1 MEVTV
6 FVEGGGD
13 SPAQHAQFRKNFH
26 ALLARA
32 GLSGKK
38 PRVAVCGGRSFAYK
52 DFKNYRGGYGILLVD
67 SESPISPIAE
77 GQPAQPWEHL
87 QRREGDKWSKPA
99 HTKDEQCH
107 LMVQC
112 MEAWLIA
119 DKAALKQYFGPD
131 FKESKLPQN
140 TNIPAIPKANLLSGL
155 ENATKTCRKGCYSKG
170 KHSFELLGLID
181 PGKIKDKCTWARRF
195 FETLDE
201 VMAK

>member
-1 MEVTV
+1 MEVRV

-26 ALLARA
+26 ALLAKA

-38 PRVAVCGGRSFAYK
+38 PKVAVCGGRSFAYK
-52 DFKNYRGGYGILLVD
+52 DFKNYRNGYGILLVD
-67 SESPISPIAE
+67 SESPISPITE
-77 GQPAQPWEHL
+77 EHPAQPWEHL
-87 QRREGDKWSKPA
+87 HQREGDKWSKPA
-99 HTKDEQCH
+99 HTSDEQCH

-112 MEAWLIA
+112 MEAWFIA
-119 DKAALKQYFGPD
+119 DKETLGKYFGPD
-131 FKESKLPQN
+131 FKESKLPQH
-140 TNIPAIPKANLLSGL
+140 TNIPAISKANLLSGL

-170 KHSFELLGLID
+170 NHSFELLGLID
-181 PGKIKDKCTWARRF
+181 PVKIKEKCTWARRF

>member
-13 SPAQHAQFRKNFH
+13 SDAQHAKFRKNFQT
-26 ALLARA
+26 LLAKA

-52 DFKNYRGGYGILLVD
+52 DFKNYRKGYGILLVD
-67 SESPISPIAE
+67 SESPISPITDE
-77 GQPAQPWEHL
+77 HPAQPWEHL
-87 QRREGDKWSKPA
+87 QRREGDKWSKPDGA
-99 HTKDEQCH
+99 SDEQCH

-119 DKAALKQYFGPD
+119 DKETLTQYFGSG
-131 FKESKLPQN
+131 FKENKLPQN
-140 TNIPAIPKANLLSGL
+140 TDIPAIPKANLLLGL

-170 KHSFELLGLID
+170 SHSFELLGLID
-181 PGKIKDKCTWARRF
+181 PAKIKDKCTWAKRF
-195 FETLDE
+195 FETLDQ
-201 VMAK
+201 VMAR